1 MNPLQ
6 KRLIFSAILIAISL
20 YAIFLAP
27 DGVFFLITVTLGLLA
42 LNEFLMMAQKKGIL
56 LQRPL
61 GLVLAGVLF
70 FSVYYDAEA
79 VTLAM
84 IFLAISVFNFSRPS
98 REQVL
103 LSTAVTIF
111 GIVYVG
117 WFFSHL
123 VKIKALELGGRWVFY
138 TLLIVKG
145 GDAGAYFIGKRF
157 GKVRLIEHVSPNKSV
172 EGAIGGLATSV
183 ILSLLSKIYLPSV
196 AFYHFIV
203 LGLLTGVLAQL
214 GDLAESLIK
223 RDVGV
228 KDSGHVPGLGGIL
241 DVLDSLLLS
250 CPFIYYY
257 ITSFSHIALRFS

>member
-1 MNPLQ
+1 MDPLY
-6 KRLIFSAILIAISL
+6 KRLTFSAILVSVSL
-20 YAIFLAP
+20 YAIFFAP
-27 DGVFFLITVTLGLLA
+27 DQIFFLVTVTLGLLG
-42 LNEFLMMAQKKGIL
+42 LSEYLSLAQKKGITL
-56 LQRPL
+56 NRPL
-61 GLVLAGVLF
+61 GLVLGAVLF
-70 FSVYYDAEA
+70 FSVYYEAEA

-84 IFLAISVFNFSRPS
+84 VFLVISIFNFSRPS

-103 LSTAVTIF
+103 LSSAVTVF

-123 VKIKALELGGRWVFY
+123 IKMKALEAGGCWVFY

-145 GDAGAYFIGKRF
+145 GDAGAYFVGKRF
-157 GKVRLIEHVSPNKSV
+157 GRTQLIAHVSPNKSV
-172 EGAIGGLATSV
+172 EGAVGGLAVSV

-196 AFYHFIV
+196 PLFHFLV
-203 LGLLTGVLAQL
+203 LGLLAGVLAQL

-223 RDVGV
+223 RDAGV

-250 CPFIYYY
+250 IPFIYYY
-257 ITSFSHIALRFS
+257 ITSFSHVALRS